1 MTIASTGESSP
12 EAAIPHIGPWR
23 EVQEG
28 WRIVLAVVLAIFMFS
43 LPSFTI
49 GVFIGPLADYF
60 HASHTKIV
68 TWSLFWSIGCIPASP
83 LVGRLADRYGA
94 RRMLLTGLPIYGL
107 AILYSGLWAN
117 TLPMLLAG
125 SIAIGALAT
134 TVSAVVCGRLI
145 SGYFDRGLGT
155 ALGLMSCG
163 IGLSAV
169 FGPSLM
175 QQVIDTYG
183 WRSGFIVQGV
193 LAFVFFP
200 LVWLLTNVKQTKTRN
215 SAMAAT
221 GYSLTNAFKAPAF
234 WFLAVATVCFGICVS
249 GTGTNIVVYMTSKG
263 YSRELAAGMVGAY
276 GLCSVVS
283 RIITGM
289 ALDRI
294 PVHAA
299 RLMTIV
305 MSLMAPSFLLV
316 GFSPVFVG
324 IAAGLAIFGFFVGAE
339 VDCLAYCTLRVF
351 GRPAFGAIYGFIGMG
366 MLYVGIGTGPV
377 LFSATQVALDSYPAT
392 FAIWTGL
399 GLVAAALFFVVGY
412 TPYVR
417 MAEGVK
423 PAH

>member
-134 TVSAVVCGRLI
+134 TVSAVVCGRRI

-263 YSRELAAGMVGAY
+263 YS
-276 GLCSVVS
+276 
-283 RIITGM
+283 
-289 ALDRI
+289 I

-305 MSLMAPSFLLV
+305 MSLMALSFLLV